1 MKIFKIEFFE
11 SIKKRD
17 PSAKNYL
24 EIILCYPGVHAL
36 IFHRI
41 CYFLDKIYIPILP
54 RFIANFSRIITGIEI
69 HPKAKIGKNLFIDHG
84 HGVVIGET
92 TIIGNNVTIY
102 QGVTLGGR
110 SLKNV
115 KRHPTI
121 GDNVVIG
128 AGAKIIGNIVI
139 SNYAKI
145 GPACVVV
152 DNISSGKIVFCMN
165 YQEFKIINKEDKI
178 NFNI

>member
-1 MKIFKIEFFE
+1 MKIEFLE

-17 PSAKNYL
+17 PSAQNYL
-24 EIILCYPGVHAL
+24 EIILCYPGFHAI

-41 CYFLDKIYIPILP
+41 CHFLDKINIPILP
-54 RFIANFSRIITGIEI
+54 RFLANISRILTGIEI

-92 TIIGNNVTIY
+92 SVIGNNVTIY
-102 QGVTLGGR
+102 QGVTLGGKT
-110 SLKNV
+110 LNKV

-128 AGAKIIGNIVI
+128 AGTKIIGNIII
-139 SNYAKI
+139 SNKVKI
-145 GPACVVV
+145 GPACLILENLPSEKTFVAK
-152 DNISSGKIVFCMN
+152 SF
-165 YQEFKIINKEDKI
+165 YEDKKNNQQETL
-178 NFNI
+178 NFMI